1 MAYFGPEWV
10 AQFAPESVAH
20 FGPEWVVQFGPEYAR
35 WDMGTFVLL
44 LLVFL
49 FFYDTSM
56 FKLVLGI
63 IVLHA
68 FLGEHN
74 D

>member
-1 MAYFGPEWV
+1 
-10 AQFAPESVAH
+10 
-20 FGPEWVVQFGPEYAR
+20 
-35 WDMGTFVLL
+35 MGTFVLL

-63 IVLHA
+63 IVLRA

-74 D
+74 DQPSPKARSNFSKGDHRLNEPQAELVTGSSQE